1 MKKII
6 ILAAML
12 LLCISIFAQDEQNDT
27 TTKKKFD
34 WKMVPVFT
42 TQVVLL
48 TDDDGNPLL
57 NEDGTQQ
64 RRVFLVDQFGNRRSK
79 ESVSAQ
85 HKAITKA
92 IARISGK
99 VGLGAVLG
107 GLAGYGLGKLQ
118 GKSDKESIKDAAV
131 AAATGALAGYS
142 FTEEDREIA
151 KAQKS
156 SLKEQ
161 EKMIKAYQKTF
172 TDEGTPVDASVD
184 LSNVNG
190 IDFTKG
196 EPVSLAANDVK
207 KELESEAFNSTDTTA
222 WEF

>member
-1 MKKII
+1 MKRIVTI
-6 ILAAML
+6 AAML
-12 LLCISIFAQDEQNDT
+12 LLCAGIFAQEGQNDT
-27 TTKKKFD
+27 KAKKKFD
-34 WKMVPVFT
+34 WKTVPVFT

-48 TDDDGNPLL
+48 TDDDGSPIL

-64 RRVFLVDQFGNRRSK
+64 RRIFLVDQFGNRRSK

-99 VGLGAVLG
+99 VGLGAALG
-107 GLAGYGLGKLQ
+107 GLYGYGVGKLQ
-118 GKSDKESIKDAAV
+118 GKSDKEATEDAAV
-131 AAATGALAGYS
+131 IAVAGALAGYS

-151 KAQKS
+151 KAQRS

-161 EKMIKAYQKTF
+161 EKMIKTYQKTF
-172 TDEGTPVDASVD
+172 TDEGIPVDASVD